1 MQEGR
6 ENCFLSYLGLTGGS
20 SQHFSIKGNDRDK
33 IPPSVLQLG
42 VRVSAMLSKS
52 KGFDESPQGV
62 AVCRT
67 EAGGWATLLN
77 IRLLAPQW
85 QNGDYHSKKLL
96 SRDRNSREGWGAE
109 AGAATYCFSTGI
121 LGKNINETINNFLP
135 LYKPSRPFSRCF
147 HRLHT
152 HYLIWFSRQLCE
164 AVRSSPPF
172 HRRGN

>member
-1 MQEGR
+1 MTETRYLLPSSSLVCGCQP
-6 ENCFLSYLGLTGGS
+6 CFLNQRVWCEPPGSGSLQNQGGGV
-20 SQHFSIKGNDRDK
+20 GNSAQYS
-33 IPPSVLQLG
+33 PP
-42 VRVSAMLSKS
+42 
-52 KGFDESPQGV
+52 
-62 AVCRT
+62 C
-67 EAGGWATLLN
+67 
-77 IRLLAPQW
+77 PQW
-85 QNGDYHSKKLL
+85 QNGDYHSKNLL

-121 LGKNINETINNFLP
+121 LGKNINETINKFLP